1 MWNDITYGKLLFA
14 LITIYI
20 VEMLCLIVAFVIQDP
35 DTIRT
40 IIIAG
45 IGTVICALVV
55 ILVQM
60 KNEEY

>member
-1 MWNDITYGKLLFA
+1 MWNDYLYGKLLFA
-14 LITIYI
+14 LITLYI
-20 VEMLCLIVAFVIQDP
+20 VEMLCLMVAFVLQDP

-40 IIIAG
+40 IIVTG

-60 KNEEY
+60 KNEDY